1 MYTSIRSLF
10 PSRRNLRALA
20 LGAVCIV
27 SSFAIGIQ
35 SVGEVQPVT
44 LIEAGSIEQPGDID
58 GDGDIDLQD
67 VIHILEI
74 AQGYEPVTPA
84 NLMADPNRDGALT
97 VDDALRILTVLSL
110 R

>member
-1 MYTSIRSLF
+1 MYTSIRSLL
-10 PSRRNLRALA
+10 SQRNLRAIA
-20 LGAVCIV
+20 LGTVCIV

-58 GDGDIDLQD
+58 GDGDVDLQD
-67 VIHILEI
+67 AIRILEI

-84 NLMADPNRDGALT
+84 ELKADPNRDGALT